1 MIWTKNWLKLC
12 ILVSVFLLLSLGCI
26 SVPLNETEEYP
37 NNMDEGTPVSS
48 PLLSGVGPD
57 TDSSTLPNFVDVV
70 DSVRG
75 SVVSVV
81 AETEMLNVFGERFPN
96 FQSGSGVIFDERG
109 YILTNNHVIRDAVEI
124 IVTLDD
130 GTQLNG
136 ELVGTDRLTDL
147 AVVMI
152 DNADLPFLDF
162 ASQGEVRVGEWVI
175 AIGNALALPGGPSV
189 TVGIVSALGRSLRV
203 DQNTTLY
210 DLIQTDTIIN
220 PGNSGG
226 PLLNLK
232 GQIVGINTAVLRG
245 GEVEGIGFAVGGS
258 TATLVSKE
266 IIDKGR
272 VRWAWLGVTISELDA
287 EEAAKLALPA
297 QQGVLVQDVFS
308 ESPAAEGGMRP
319 GDIILSIEGHYV
331 QTISD
336 LTNVLRFEV
345 EVGDT
350 VAVEVLRDGDD
361 KLSHLITLDE
371 RPSS

>member
-266 IIDKGR
+266 IIDKGG

-297 QQGVLVQDVFS
+297 QQGVLVQDVFP
-308 ESPAAEGGMRP
+308 ESPAAEGGMQS

-336 LTNVLRFEV
+336 LTNVLRIEV

>member
-1 MIWTKNWLKLC
+1 MFWTKNWLTLC
-12 ILVSVFLLLSLGCI
+12 ICASVFLLLSLGCI
-26 SVPLNETEEYP
+26 SVPLNEREEYP
-37 NNMDEGTPVSS
+37 NNMDEGTAASS
-48 PLLSGVGPD
+48 SILLPD
-57 TDSSTLPNFVDVV
+57 VRPEGSTLPDFVDVV
-70 DSVRG
+70 DRVRG

-81 AETEMLNVFGERFPN
+81 AETEMLNVFGERYPN

-130 GTQLNG
+130 GTQFNG
-136 ELVGTDRLTDL
+136 ELVGSDPLTDL
-147 AVVMI
+147 AVVMV
-152 DNADLPFLDF
+152 DNHDLPYLNF

-203 DQNTTLY
+203 DQSTTLY

-232 GQIVGINTAVLRG
+232 GHIVGINTAVLRG

-308 ESPAAEGGMRP
+308 ESPAAEGGIQP

-350 VAVEVLRDGDD
+350 VTVEVLRAGND
-361 KLSHLITLDE
+361 KLSHLVTLDE